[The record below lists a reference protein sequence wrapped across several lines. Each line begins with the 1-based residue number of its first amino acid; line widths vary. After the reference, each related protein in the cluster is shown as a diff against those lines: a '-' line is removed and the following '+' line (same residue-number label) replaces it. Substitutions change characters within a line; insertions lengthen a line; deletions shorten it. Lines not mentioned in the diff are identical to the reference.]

1 MHNSPISKAFYNNI
15 AEVLSGKTTK
25 KVELPAS
32 LIEAAKNA
40 RKDLQESLLT
50 EGYTSIERKKEILRK
65 HLKEGAAK
73 CGCNLTNQ
81 MVARFDEMVYEDEA
95 PVVAE
100 ASKDK
105 MPTQNSPLATPSEVA
120 KKTAKPQ
127 AGSIGVKN
135 TGLAGSKKNPPKME
149 EVANEDANSIVE
161 TTEALDA
168 FVNELNEDEIR
179 ILKNILSNR

>member
-120 KKTAKPQ
+120 KKTAKPESK
-127 AGSIGVKN
+127 GG
-135 TGLAGSKKNPPKME
+135 TGKNPAKIGE
-149 EVANEDANSIVE
+149 ENVAEAQQILE

>member
-127 AGSIGVKN
+127 AGS
-135 TGLAGSKKNPPKME
+135 KKNPPKME
-149 EVANEDANSIVE
+149 EVATEEANSIVE
-161 TTEALDA
+161 TSEALDA

>member
-120 KKTAKPQ
+120 KKTAKPESK
-127 AGSIGVKN
+127 GGMPKN
-135 TGLAGSKKNPPKME
+135 TGVAGAGKNPAKIGE
-149 EVANEDANSIVE
+149 ENVTEAEHIVE
-161 TTEALDA
+161 TTEALNA
-168 FVNELNEDEIR
+168 FVNELNEEEIK
-179 ILKNILSNR
+179 ILKNILSSR

>member
-120 KKTAKPQ
+120 KKTAKKT
-127 AGSIGVKN
+127 AKIG
-135 TGLAGSKKNPPKME
+135 E
-149 EVANEDANSIVE
+149 ENVTEAEHIVE
-161 TTEALDA
+161 TTEALNA
-168 FVNELNEDEIR
+168 FVNELNEEEIK
-179 ILKNILSNR
+179 ILKNILSSR

>member
-105 MPTQNSPLATPSEVA
+105 MPTGG
-120 KKTAKPQ
+120 
-127 AGSIGVKN
+127 AG
-135 TGLAGSKKNPPKME
+135 KNPAKIGE
-149 EVANEDANSIVE
+149 ENVAEAQQILE